1 MSVLHSS
8 TINRMLFDELSML
21 LLFPSKNYYFIM
33 GTKAVE
39 VKQRKDLNHQQK
51 PVPFSD
57 AVKMLKSCHSFVLNG
72 YLNRRYCQSFLTITW
87 RRFEGELSPSPPSR
101 TTRTSTM
108 VAPLAP
114 SKTLASR

>member
-39 VKQRKDLNHQQK
+39 VKPRNEFNHQQK
-51 PVPFSD
+51 PVPFFD

-87 RRFEGELSPSPPSR
+87 RRFEGELSPSPQSK
-101 TTRTSTM
+101 TTRTSTT
-108 VAPLAP
+108 VAPLVP